1 VTSNP
6 MPDVKETSLWFGS
19 AERPLF
25 GRLTAPTSGTALGG
39 VLISPPIGREAR
51 LARGALRKVA
61 ITLASSG
68 YVSLR
73 FDHYGTGDSFGSLD
87 DEGFDQA
94 WNEGIEQGVALL
106 RSCGVQSVAAIGMRL
121 GATILGLAAS
131 EHDLE
136 LSSVVLWDPCESG
149 RTYLR
154 ELGALEALRRTEL
167 HVESGGSLETS
178 EYVFTDEAATLL
190 RSLSLSSAA
199 TYTIAKR
206 ILVVTREDRPVPQR
220 LRQRLDSEGAEWITS
235 SEQGQ
240 LLDGELPNSKRPEVA
255 MALIET
261 WLKVPSPSPSPYYE
275 PAEALEAVVTQAPNV
290 FAVKERC
297 VELGP
302 HGMFGVVSEPVGEVR
317 GPLIVMVNGINEDH
331 LGPSR
336 LWVKLARQWGGYGLR
351 TLRFDLNEFGESAW
365 TPGREPRPYYVRSR
379 LEDICEAIAAMNLS
393 NDADTVFVGLC
404 TGAQLGLEVALKL
417 RSRGVCVFNPQ
428 VGARLI
434 RSAYRIEGSP
444 QVAST
449 SIAKRMRAI
458 LARHQ
463 WMNQALLQAARMVMP
478 SAYSL
483 RLRAALVANGTEML
497 LLMSSEDLLPFPR
510 VPIVRSFDRRR
521 MVSSPHCRVT
531 IVPGLDHNMLNA
543 VGRARTAA
551 IVEAFVL
558 EKFAGVA
565 PSTDVGRSSKEGQ
578 WGEAV

>member
-1 VTSNP
+1 
-6 MPDVKETSLWFGS
+6 MPEVKETSLWFGS
-19 AERPLF
+19 AARPLF
-25 GRLTAPTSGTALGG
+25 GRLTAPTSGTAIGG
-39 VLISPPIGREAR
+39 VLMSPPIGREAR
-51 LARGALRKVA
+51 LARGALRRFA
-61 ITLASSG
+61 ITLAASG

-87 DEGFDQA
+87 DEQFDQA
-94 WNEGIEQGVALL
+94 WSEGIEHGVALL

-154 ELGALEALRRTEL
+154 ELGVLEALRRTEL

-178 EYVFTDEAATLL
+178 EYVFTDEATTLL

-206 ILVVTREDRPVPQR
+206 ILVVTREDRSVPQR
-220 LRQRLDSEGAEWITS
+220 LRERLDSEGAEWTTS

-240 LLDGELPNSKRPEVA
+240 LLDGELPNSKQPEMT

-261 WLKVPSPSPSPYYE
+261 WLKVPSLSPSPYHE
-275 PAEALEAVVTQAPNV
+275 PAEALEAVVTQARNA

-302 HGMFGVVSEPVGEVR
+302 HRMFGVVSEPVGEVR
-317 GPLIVMVNGINEDH
+317 GPLIVMVSGINEDH

-336 LWVKLARQWGGYGLR
+336 LWVELARQWGGYGLR
-351 TLRFDLNEFGESAW
+351 TLRFDLNELGESAW
-365 TPGREPRPYYVRSR
+365 TPGREPRPFYVQSR
-379 LEDICEAIAAMNLS
+379 LEDICEAITAMNLA

-404 TGAQLGLEVALKL
+404 SGAQLGLEVALKL
-417 RSRGVCVFNPQ
+417 HSRGVCVFNPQ
-428 VGARLI
+428 VGERLI
-434 RSAYRIEGSP
+434 RLAYRVEGSP
-444 QVAST
+444 QRAST
-449 SIAKRMRAI
+449 SMAKRMRAI

-463 WMNQALLQAARMVMP
+463 WMNQALLLAARMVMP

-483 RLRAALVANGTEML
+483 RLRSALVANGAEIL
-497 LLMSSEDLLPFPR
+497 LLVSSDDLFPFPR
-510 VPIVRSFDRRR
+510 VPIIRSFDQRR
-521 MVSSPHCRVT
+521 MVSSPHCRVE
-531 IVPGLDHNMLNA
+531 IVPGFDHCMLNA
-543 VGRARTAA
+543 VGRARAVV
-551 IVEAFVL
+551 ILDAFL
-558 EKFAGVA
+558 HEKFAGL
-565 PSTDVGRSSKEGQ
+565 PTSTDAGPPAKDEQ
-578 WGEAV
+578 